1 MVKNFDTSAVYNT
14 IASDY
19 DDCFNT
25 ISGHLD
31 DFLNLVQPNGKIL
44 DVGCGPGID
53 SQYMS
58 LKGFD
63 VIGIDNAEQML
74 VLAKQK
80 QSRAKFIL
88 HDIIT
93 WNCESNYFDAILAS
107 YSLIHIPKNKMQGV
121 LKKFNRILKEKG
133 ILSISIHEGKSSE
146 ISITEPFAP
155 NLMTDLNIMSMSEIK
170 QLLEINGFSIKNCF
184 LEKALN
190 DKEFEDYNKLC
201 IISIKN

>member
-1 MVKNFDTSAVYNT
+1 MVKNFDTSTVYNT

-19 DDCFNT
+19 DNCFNA
-25 ISGHLD
+25 ISAHLD

-44 DVGCGPGID
+44 DVGCGSGVD

-63 VIGIDNAEQML
+63 VIGIDNAEQMIT
-74 VLAKQK
+74 LARQK
-80 QSRAKFIL
+80 QSSAKFIL
-88 HDIIT
+88 YDIIT
-93 WNCESNYFDAILAS
+93 WNCESNSFDAILAS
-107 YSLIHIPKNKMQGV
+107 YSLIHIPKNKMQSV

-133 ILSISIHEGKSSE
+133 ILSISIHEGKSAE
-146 ISITEPFAP
+146 VSIPEPFAP
-155 NLMTDLNIMSMSEIK
+155 NLTTGLNIMSMSEIK
-170 QLLEINGFSIKNCF
+170 KLLETNGFSIKNCF

-201 IISIKN
+201 ILAIKN